1 MTQSKF
7 WILATALLIAVSPA
21 LAQPGK
27 QKHGQGGGGGGG
39 PDVDV
44 SVNVGIVF
52 SDHER
57 RAIYE
62 HYGVSYGGTAKGLPP
77 GQQKRLAKGKPM
89 PPGIAKKHLPTSLDQ
104 RLGVPG
110 SGTAR
115 VIIGNDVVLIQVSTG
130 LVLDVIAGVIGH

>member
-1 MTQSKF
+1 MTRTTF
-7 WILATALLIAVSPA
+7 WILLAALLAASPA
-21 LAQPGK
+21 FAQPGK
-27 QKHGQGGGGGGG
+27 QKHGSGSGG
-39 PDVDV
+39 DVDI

-77 GQQKRLAKGKPM
+77 GQQKRLAKGKPL
-89 PPGIAKKHLPTSLDQ
+89 PPGIAKKHLPTSLDH
-104 RLGVPG
+104 RLGAPRP
-110 SGTAR
+110 GTAR

-130 LVLDVIAGVIGH
+130 LVLDVIASVIGH